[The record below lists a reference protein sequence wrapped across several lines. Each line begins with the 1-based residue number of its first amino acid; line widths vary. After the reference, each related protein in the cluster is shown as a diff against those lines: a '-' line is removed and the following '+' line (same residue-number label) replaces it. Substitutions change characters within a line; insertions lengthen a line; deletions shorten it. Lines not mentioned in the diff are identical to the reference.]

1 VITPLVL
8 IGYAITVST
17 LGSAMLRRAVWP
29 SRSPRLGIAT
39 WQALVLSG
47 ISAVVLAGSALALP
61 VLPFTTDLADLLQ
74 ACATS
79 LQSRYATP
87 AGAGLSTAG
96 LMLAA
101 GVLARGAYCLVSGV
115 FVADQTRRRQLNALC
130 LVAHRHRR
138 SGALVL
144 DHPTALA
151 YCRPGRRREIVL
163 TTGALAALS
172 ENEIQAV
179 LAHEQAHLNG
189 RHDLVLAAFEAMERA
204 FPGVSML
211 RYARQEGAMLVEMLA
226 DDAAASGHS
235 ERLDLATA
243 LVHLAAGR
251 APASTLGAGGDT
263 TVARVQRLLNPPNPV
278 RRSRAAAI
286 LSVTGM
292 LVLLPGALISAP
304 ALTLVAATYC
314 TI

>member
-1 VITPLVL
+1 MITPIAL

-17 LGSAMLRRAVWP
+17 LGSALLRRATWP

-47 ISAVVLAGSALALP
+47 ISAVVLAGAALALP
-61 VLPFTTDLADLLQ
+61 AMPFTTDLADLLQ
-74 ACATS
+74 ACVMS

-96 LMLAA
+96 LMLAV
-101 GVLARGAYCLVSGV
+101 GVLARGAYCLGSGM
-115 FVADQTRRRQLNALC
+115 FVAVRTRRRQLDALC
-130 LVAHRHRR
+130 LVARRHRR

-151 YCRPGRRREIVL
+151 YCLPGRRREIVL

-172 ENEIQAV
+172 ETEVQAV
-179 LAHEQAHLNG
+179 LAHERAHLNG
-189 RHDLVLAAFEAMERA
+189 RHDLVLAAFEAMDRA
-204 FPGVSML
+204 FPGVPML
-211 RYARQEGAMLVEMLA
+211 RHAQHEGTRLVEMLA
-226 DDAAASGHS
+226 DDAAVSGHS

-263 TVARVQRLLNPPNPV
+263 AMARVQRLLNPANPV

-286 LSVTGM
+286 LGVAGV
-292 LVLLPGALISAP
+292 LVLLPLALVSAP
-304 ALTLVAATYC
+304 ALTLVATTYC
-314 TI
+314 PI